1 MHATNNNLSEQA
13 QDQIVELLNQVLA
26 DLISLQLH
34 SKQAQWNSKGRN
46 FITLH
51 EFFSN
56 VAADAWDVVDRVA
69 ERITALGGQV
79 EATTNLLVSGTRL
92 SSYRVEIV
100 VGNDLVD
107 AFSCS
112 MEVVAEVIRDAIDQA
127 AVLDDADTVDLLA
140 NVSQELEKKLW
151 FIESHLYGN
160 A

>member
-34 SKQAQWNSKGRN
+34 SKQALWNLKRRN

-112 MEVVAEVIRDAIDQA
+112 MEVVAEAIRDAIDQA

>member
-34 SKQAQWNSKGRN
+34 SKQALWNSKGRN

-112 MEVVAEVIRDAIDQA
+112 MEVVAEAIRDAIDQA

>member
-1 MHATNNNLSEQA
+1 MTLCAIGLEQA

-34 SKQAQWNSKGRN
+34 AKQALWNLKWRN

-160 A
+160 S

>member
-1 MHATNNNLSEQA
+1 MHATNNNLSERA

-34 SKQAQWNSKGRN
+34 AKQALWNLKGRN

-112 MEVVAEVIRDAIDQA
+112 M
-127 AVLDDADTVDLLA
+127 
-140 NVSQELEKKLW
+140 
-151 FIESHLYGN
+151 
-160 A
+160 

>member
-1 MHATNNNLSEQA
+1 M
-13 QDQIVELLNQVLA
+13 
-26 DLISLQLH
+26 
-34 SKQAQWNSKGRN
+34 
-46 FITLH
+46 
-51 EFFSN
+51 
-56 VAADAWDVVDRVA
+56 A

-112 MEVVAEVIRDAIDQA
+112 MEVVAEAIRDAIDQA